1 MRDDMNGQQRGTVTC
16 MYSMSLEML
25 MSYELTVERRR
36 RHGDRGPGRKATG
49 YLDAPKLLLLLRY

>member
-1 MRDDMNGQQRGTVTC
+1 
-16 MYSMSLEML
+16 MSLEML